1 MEDRNQ
7 DLTIAWSIFSTS
19 LMILLLISLMGRP
32 CDYFLDSIISISSLC
47 LSIGNTSNAIGF
59 QITSA
64 IIHGFNALGIAIGR
78 ADFAP
83 NGFSPPHT
91 HPRASEI
98 VLVLEGCVEIGFVTS
113 HPENRLFTKTFEVGY
128 FFTVPQGLVHF
139 QSNVGEANAATI
151 TPFSSQFP
159 GLIRVAD
166 PKIPDDLL
174 AKDFRIDERR
184 EARYKGFLVEHE
196 GGLGVVRFSDLV
208 VTHSFFFF

>member
-1 MEDRNQ
+1 
-7 DLTIAWSIFSTS
+7 
-19 LMILLLISLMGRP
+19 MIWLHQ
-32 CDYFLDSIISISSLC
+32 
-47 LSIGNTSNAIGF
+47 GNTSNAIGF

-64 IIHGFNALGIAIGR
+64 IIHGFDALGIAIGR

-113 HPENRLFTKTFEVGY
+113 HPENRLFTKTLEVGD

-139 QSNVGEANAATI
+139 QRNVGEANAATI
-151 TPFSSQFP
+151 TAFSSQFP

-166 PKIPDDLL
+166 ASFGSDPKIPDDLL
-174 AKDFRIDERR
+174 AKAFRIDE
-184 EARYKGFLVEHE
+184 KTG
-196 GGLGVVRFSDLV
+196 SQI
-208 VTHSFFFF
+208 